1 MDDRIRRN
9 WWPSLLR
16 RGANVVQTAPHT
28 RTRQG
33 SPSRYTARMPKR
45 STKVPPLPR
54 KSAVPRKG
62 TSLRLPVD
70 LLARLDAY
78 AARHGGRRTDA
89 IVHLL
94 RWALEQ
100 AGG

>member
-1 MDDRIRRN
+1 M
-9 WWPSLLR
+9 
-16 RGANVVQTAPHT
+16 Q
-28 RTRQG
+28 
-33 SPSRYTARMPKR
+33 KR

-54 KSAVPRKG
+54 KSTIPRKG

-78 AARHGGRRTDA
+78 AARHVGRRTDA

>member
-1 MDDRIRRN
+1 M
-9 WWPSLLR
+9 
-16 RGANVVQTAPHT
+16 
-28 RTRQG
+28 
-33 SPSRYTARMPKR
+33 RYTPHMAKG
-45 STKVPPLPR
+45 KVPPLPR

-78 AARHGGRRTDA
+78 AARQGGKRTDA
-89 IVHLL
+89 VVHLL

-100 AGG
+100 AGD

>member
-1 MDDRIRRN
+1 M
-9 WWPSLLR
+9 
-16 RGANVVQTAPHT
+16 
-28 RTRQG
+28 
-33 SPSRYTARMPKR
+33 RYTAHMARG
-45 STKVPPLPR
+45 SGKVPPLPK
-54 KSAVPRKG
+54 KSAVPKKG

-78 AARHGGRRTDA
+78 AARHGGKRTDA

-100 AGG
+100 AGD